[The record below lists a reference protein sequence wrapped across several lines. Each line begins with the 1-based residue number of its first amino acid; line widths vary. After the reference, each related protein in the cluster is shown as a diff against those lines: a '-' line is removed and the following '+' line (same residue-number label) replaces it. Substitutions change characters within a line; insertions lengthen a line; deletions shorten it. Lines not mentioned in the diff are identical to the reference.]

1 MFSTLVNAFKD
12 ADIRKKLLITLGLM
26 LLFIVGT
33 WVPVP
38 GIDSEAYKTASESN
52 MLLDLLNSI
61 NGGAL
66 SNCSILALGAT
77 PYIFASIFIKMLSG
91 VIPSWQRHARE
102 GEEGMRRINLY
113 VRITTLIFAICQAVG
128 IVLHYATAQAIVE
141 NAIFGVPILTYIFV
155 GFMLVAGAMFTLWLG
170 EKMTEKGIGNGI
182 SLLIFI
188 GILSSAS
195 IAMFETIR
203 NAISSVDNLDSLWS
217 IILFIVFAVI
227 IFFLIVFVDLARRKI
242 QVTYAKQIKGR
253 KMYGGQATDLEL
265 KINASGVMPIIFA
278 SSLLT
283 FPHAIIQLV
292 GSNSAFAIWYSQWLG
307 VGSPVYT
314 VVSAL
319 LIFAFTFFWAPFI
332 FDPDQV
338 AKEIQERGGMVSMYR
353 PGKPTADYLRTV
365 NRRLTTFGA
374 IFLGLLYLISTL
386 IFSFVGTGS
395 LVNALTCAGMLII
408 VSVAID
414 FNNKL
419 EEQMLIRNYK
429 GFLKK

>member
-1 MFSTLVNAFKD
+1 MFSTIVNAFKD
-12 ADIRKKLLITLGLM
+12 AEIRKKLLITFGLM
-26 LLFIVGT
+26 FLFVLGT

-38 GIDSEAYKTASESN
+38 GISSTAYKTASESN

-77 PYIFASIFIKMLSG
+77 PYIFASIFIKMLAG
-91 VIPSWQRHARE
+91 VIPSWQRLSRE
-102 GEEGMRRINLY
+102 GEEGMRKINLY
-113 VRITTLIFAICQAVG
+113 VRITALVFAIAQAFG
-128 IVLHYATAQAIVE
+128 IVMHYVSAGAIIE
-141 NAIFGVPILTYIFV
+141 DAIFGSAILTYIFV

-195 IAMFETIR
+195 IAIFNTISS
-203 NAISSVDNLDSLWS
+203 AVSSVDNLDSLWS
-217 IILFIVFAVI
+217 LILFVAVAVI
-227 IFFLIVFVDLARRKI
+227 VFFLIVFVDLGRRKI
-242 QVTYAKQIKGR
+242 QVTYAKQVKGR
-253 KMYGGQATDLEL
+253 KMYGGQSTDLEL
-265 KINASGVMPIIFA
+265 RVNASGVMPIIFA

-283 FPHAIIQLV
+283 FPHVIIQFI
-292 GSNSAFAIWYSQWLG
+292 GSSSPFAIWYSEWLG
-307 VGSPVYT
+307 VGSPVYIAL
-314 VVSAL
+314 SAL
-319 LIFAFTFFWAPFI
+319 LIFAFTFFWAPFV

-353 PGKPTADYLRTV
+353 PGRPTADYLRTV
-365 NRRLTTFGA
+365 NRRLTLFGA
-374 IFLGLLYLISTL
+374 LFLGLLYLVTTVVFAL
-386 IFSFVGTGS
+386 VGTGA

-419 EEQMLIRNYK
+419 EEQMMIRNYR

>member
-12 ADIRKKLLITLGLM
+12 AAIRKKILITLGLM
-26 LLFIVGT
+26 LLFVLGT

-38 GIDSEAYKTASESN
+38 GIDRVAYKSSESN

-66 SNCSILALGAT
+66 SNCAILALGAT
-77 PYIFASIFIKMLSG
+77 PYIFSSIFIKMLAG
-91 VIPSWQRHARE
+91 VIPSWQRLSRE
-102 GEEGMRRINLY
+102 GEEGTRRINLY
-113 VRITTLIFAICQAVG
+113 VRIATLIFAICQAAG
-128 IVLHYATAQAIVE
+128 IVVHYATAGAIVE
-141 NAIFGVPILTYIFV
+141 GAIFGVAVLTYIFV
-155 GFMLVAGAMFTLWLG
+155 GLVLVAGAMFTLWLG
-170 EKMTEKGIGNGI
+170 EKMTESGIGNGI

-195 IAMFETIR
+195 IAIYQTLADTF
-203 NAISSVDNLDSLWS
+203 SSVSNLDNLWSL
-217 IILFIVFAVI
+217 ILFVVVAVI
-227 IFFLIVFVDLARRKI
+227 IFFLIVFVDLAKRNI
-242 QVTYAKQIKGR
+242 PVTYAKQVKGR
-253 KMYGGQATDLEL
+253 KMYGGQSTELPL

-278 SSLLT
+278 SSILT
-283 FPHAIIQLV
+283 FPHLIIQLV
-292 GSNSAFAIWYSQWLG
+292 GSNSGFAIWYSQWLG

-314 VVSAL
+314 LVFTL
-319 LIFAFTFFWAPFI
+319 LIFAFTYFWAPFV
-332 FDPDQV
+332 FDPDQA

-374 IFLGLLYLISTL
+374 IFLAVLYAFTTI